1 MIPIKLNL
9 SGFLSY
15 RDPVEIDFTTFTLAC
30 ISGSNGAGKSSMLD
44 AITWALFG
52 QARTRDDAVINLQSE
67 TAEVSFIF
75 EYETNRYRVTRAKTS
90 NKTTLLEFHIQ
101 GASERWKPLTERTMR
116 ATEARIVEILRLD
129 YETFINASFFLQ
141 GKADQFTQQRPADRK
156 RILGSI
162 LGLEIWENYRK
173 ATVAQ
178 RKVLENEIIE
188 LDGRLQEINSEL
200 AEEDQRRIRL
210 EEVEANVQTIS
221 TAVSAQTGLV
231 QEMKQ
236 TIAALDERRQMVRKL
251 AEQADQTREELADL
265 TARQKLRQEEKD
277 AFAELMGRADEI
289 KAEYQ
294 EWQDARSALAQWDET
309 AQRFHEQNIRRQQPQ
324 TEIDTERAR
333 LQTEHDALLA
343 RANEIEHSE
352 KESVDLK
359 ETQRLLEAETIQFE
373 KAIQERDELNLKRQQ
388 VLQEQAN
395 AKAENPLLKGEMDAL
410 KKRIEQLEKTEGAIC
425 PLCGQP
431 LDPDDRLR
439 LIEELNLEGTQKGDQ
454 YRTNQALLTS
464 VTEQVEELTLAI
476 AEYDESEQ
484 KLREATRMLD
494 QTTNQIE
501 HFELESTKWLE
512 TGAPKLAEIETKLK
526 QGDYALEAR
535 KTLAEIDKEL
545 KEIGY
550 DAASHDA
557 VREKELNLRESEND
571 HQLLENARATLA
583 PLEREL
589 KEIDQ
594 QAAKIQKRLEK
605 EEQEY
610 QQAAEQLSDAENEA
624 PDLLMA
630 ERKMLEL
637 QEQQNRERME
647 LGAAQQKVEVLATQ
661 KIRKKELEAER
672 EQTSNQVV
680 EYKVLERAF
689 SKNGVPAMLIE
700 QALPQIETKAN
711 EILERLSGGSM
722 HISFITQQEYKDSKR
737 DDLRE
742 TLDIQIGDS
751 SGTRDY
757 EMYSGGEAFRIN
769 FAIRLALS
777 EVLAQRAGARLQ
789 MLVIDEGFGSQDE
802 TGRQRLVEAIN
813 TVKADFAKILVITH
827 IEELKEAFPTRLEVT
842 KGPRGSMVEMISM

>member
-15 RDPVEIDFTTFTLAC
+15 RDPVEIDFSTFTLAC

-75 EYETNRYRVTRAKTS
+75 EYESNRYRVTRAKTN
-90 NKTTLLEFHIQ
+90 NKTTMLEFHIR
-101 GASERWKPLTERTMR
+101 GANDRWKPLTERTMR

-162 LGLEIWENYRK
+162 LGLEVWENYRK

-200 AEEDQRRIRL
+200 AEEDQRRTRL
-210 EEVEANVQTIS
+210 EEVEANVKTIS
-221 TAVSAQTGLV
+221 TALSAQTDLV
-231 QEMKQ
+231 QGMKQ
-236 TIAALDERRQMVRKL
+236 TIAALDERRQMVGKL
-251 AEQADQTREELADL
+251 AEKADQTRTELDDL
-265 TARQKLRQEEKD
+265 TVRQKLRQDEKD
-277 AFAELMGRADEI
+277 AFAELMERADQI
-289 KAEYQ
+289 VAQYQ
-294 EWQDARSALAQWDET
+294 EWQETRAALAQWDET
-309 AQRFHEQNIRRQQPQ
+309 AQRFHQQNLRRQQPQ

-333 LQTEHDALLA
+333 LETERDSLLA
-343 RANEIEHSE
+343 RANEIENSE
-352 KESVDLK
+352 KDRINLQ
-359 ETQRLLEAETIQFE
+359 ETCKLLEAETIQFQ
-373 KAIQERDELNLKRQQ
+373 KAIQERDELNRKRQQ

-410 KKRIEQLEKTEGAIC
+410 KKRIEQLEKTEGATC

-484 KLREATRMLD
+484 KLREATRTLD
-494 QTTNQIE
+494 QTTNQITVLDQE
-501 HFELESTKWLE
+501 KTQWLE

-535 KTLAEIDKEL
+535 KTLAEIDGEL

-557 VREKELNLRESEND
+557 VRDKELNLRHSED
-571 HQLLENARATLA
+571 DQRLLDNARATLA

-589 KEIDQ
+589 KEIDE
-594 QAAKIQKRLEK
+594 QAAKIRKRLEK

-610 QQAAEQLSDAENEA
+610 QQAAEQLSMAESDA

-647 LGAAQQKVEVLATQ
+647 LGAAQQKVEVLTTQ

-672 EQTSNQVV
+672 EKTSNQVV

-700 QALPQIETKAN
+700 QSLPQIETKAN

-722 HISFITQQEYKDSKR
+722 HISFITQQEYKDTKR

-813 TVKADFAKILVITH
+813 TVKADFEKILVITH